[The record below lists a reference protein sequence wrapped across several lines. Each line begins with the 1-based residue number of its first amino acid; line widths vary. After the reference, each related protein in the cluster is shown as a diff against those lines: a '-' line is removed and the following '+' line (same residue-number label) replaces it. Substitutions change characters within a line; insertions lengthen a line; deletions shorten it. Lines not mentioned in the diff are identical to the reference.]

1 MYKIFFALSLM
12 ITSLFSSVEDIDSKI
27 INNKQEY
34 LKVSKKKTNIDKNL
48 KTLASKIKQE
58 KKSYDKIVKV
68 VDKTNSKL
76 ALNKLKL
83 TKSIRKLKALQKQSV
98 KLSKQKKQIEK
109 DVIDFVIERYAMSM
123 GIQQINKESLKDV
136 INKEVYTLVLQNAKQ
151 EVLNFNIAYLK
162 VNRSTRI
169 NQDKIKKLNLFI
181 DNQKKIKKKYD
192 KLKDEQVK
200 IIDSLSGKHEVY
212 QSHLKD
218 VISKQNGVMDILS
231 SLNILKTK
239 EIQKEKSRIRKA
251 QENFRKREAKRKAK
265 LKKANQKKKAKI
277 TKTVKSKNEKTMK
290 FVSKKNV
297 DNIKLEVRNIGSST
311 KGIKILKYR
320 GRKTIAPLKSYT
332 ITKKFGKYYDEVYNL
347 ELFNESVSLKTKKPN
362 AKVFSVFKGQI
373 VYAKQNSGL
382 LQNVVIVKHRNN
394 LHTIYSHLDKIS
406 PTLKVGKWIPKGYV
420 VGRLNGTLQFQAT
433 KDSKYINPLKL
444 FK

>member
-83 TKSIRKLKALQKQSV
+83 TKSIRKLKRLQKQSV

-151 EVLNFNIAYLK
+151 EVLNFNKKYL
-162 VNRSTRI
+162 SI
-169 NQDKIKKLNLFI
+169 N
-181 DNQKKIKKKYD
+181 KKIKTNQDTTNSLDKFVKKQEKLQNKYILIKNKQSNLLVSLD
-192 KLKDEQVK
+192 KKRQLYKEN
-200 IIDSLSGKHEVY
+200 LN
-212 QSHLKD
+212 L
-218 VISKQNGVMDILS
+218 VIEKQNKFEELFS
-231 SLNILKTK
+231 SLNILKK
-239 EIQKEKSRIRKA
+239 NE
-251 QENFRKREAKRKAK
+251 
-265 LKKANQKKKAKI
+265 LKKSDKKKDTKI
-277 TKTVKSKNEKTMK
+277 VKYKGQKTN
-290 FVSKKNV
+290 
-297 DNIKLEVRNIGSST
+297 
-311 KGIKILKYR
+311 
-320 GRKTIAPLKSYT
+320 APLKSYF
-332 ITKKFGKYYDEVYNL
+332 ITSKYGKYYDEIYNY
-347 ELFNESVSLKTKKPN
+347 ELFNEAVSLKTKKPN
-362 AKVFSVFKGQI
+362 AKVFSMFNGQI
-373 VYAKQNSGL
+373 IYVKRNAGL
-382 LQNVVIVKHRNN
+382 LGNVVIIKHKND
-394 LHTIYSHLDKIS
+394 LYTIYSHLDKIS
-406 PTLKVGKWIPKGYV
+406 PTLEVDKWIVKGYV
-420 VGRLNGTLQFQAT
+420 IGRVSDILQLKAT
-433 KDSKYINPLKL
+433 KNSKYIDPLKL
-444 FK
+444 FN